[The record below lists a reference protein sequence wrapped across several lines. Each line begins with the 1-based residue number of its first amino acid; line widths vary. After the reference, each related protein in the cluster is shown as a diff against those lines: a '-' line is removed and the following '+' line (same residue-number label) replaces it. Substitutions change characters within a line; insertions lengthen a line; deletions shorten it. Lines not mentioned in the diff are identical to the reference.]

1 VPRNRR
7 RRSRPPAWVAIIG
20 VLVVLV
26 ATTWIVGSGG
36 SSVPGTDATLTVAAS
51 LTTAAAVT
59 PADGPAPIEPAQA
72 KYRRDMALMSMKRGV
87 ITNGGGREKL
97 VALTFDDGPGPLTMK
112 FLALLNRLDAPAT
125 FYVQGSLLERYPEV
139 LKATIAG
146 GHELG
151 VHAWS
156 HRDLREVWGAD
167 FQREVFGTQAAI
179 KEITGVDAGT
189 MRPPYGAVDDR
200 VLRDAAPAR
209 MVQVLWDVDTN
220 DWRGRSAGQIA
231 DHVIEKA
238 TAGSIVLMHD
248 GGDTRQATLR
258 SLPRIVEGLRAKGV
272 EFVTVSEL
280 LARDPPEELRDED
293 EVTVTD
299 EAPAVTGPGPGPSST
314 YGAPSSEG

>member
-1 VPRNRR
+1 VLFTG
-7 RRSRPPAWVAIIG
+7 I
-20 VLVVLV
+20 LVVL
-26 ATTWIVGSGG
+26 ALAAWIAGG
-36 SSVPGTDATLTVAAS
+36 GESSSSDAETGARTIAAS
-51 LTTAAAVT
+51 VEGD
-59 PADGPAPIEPAQA
+59 PATQVPEPEPEPVQDL
-72 KYRRDMALMSMKRGV
+72 YRRDMALMSTKGGV
-87 ITNGGGREKL
+87 VTNGAGREKL

-112 FLALLNRLDAPAT
+112 FLALLNRLEVPST
-125 FYVQGSLLERYPEV
+125 FYVQGSLLEQYPEV

-156 HRDLREVWGAD
+156 HRDLRGLWGDDFRQEVL
-167 FQREVFGTQAAI
+167 GTQELI
-179 KEITGVDAGT
+179 EEITGVNVGT

-200 VLRDAAPAR
+200 VISDAASAR

-220 DWRGRSAGQIA
+220 DWQGRSAGQIA
-231 DHVIEKA
+231 DHVLQTA

-248 GGDTRQATLR
+248 GGDARQATLQ

-280 LARDPPEELRDED
+280 LSRDPPREMRDD
-293 EVTVTD
+293 DAVAPIDDMPGAT
-299 EAPAVTGPGPGPSST
+299 APAPDPSST